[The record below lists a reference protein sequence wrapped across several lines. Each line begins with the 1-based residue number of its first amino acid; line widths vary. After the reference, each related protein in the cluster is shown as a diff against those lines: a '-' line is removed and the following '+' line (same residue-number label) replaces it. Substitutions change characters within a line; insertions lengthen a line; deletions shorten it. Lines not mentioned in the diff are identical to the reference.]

1 MTMLAIL
8 RSSYWLSVLAEAAAC
23 RVRDD
28 GLEVLREWS

>member
-8 RSSYWLSVLAEAAAC
+8 RSSYRFSVLAEVAAC

-28 GLEVLREWS
+28 GLEMWREWS